1 MGMANL
7 GNKDVNANINVTP
20 LADVMLVLL
29 IIFMVVTPL
38 LQKGVDVKLPI
49 ADYGLDHPDSDDV
62 VNVAIREDGAIY
74 LDLISTTQ
82 QDLPTAL
89 VAKFAG
95 KSEKVLFL
103 KADERLAYHEV
114 LGIMSLCRDGGAE
127 EIGLITER
135 AEEQ

>member
-1 MGMANL
+1 MGMAGL
-7 GNKDVNANINVTP
+7 GSKDVNANINVTP

-49 ADYGLDHPDSDDV
+49 ADYGIDHADSDDV
-62 VNVAIREDGAIY
+62 VNVAIREDGTIY
-74 LDLISTTQ
+74 LDLISVPRQ
-82 QDLPTAL
+82 ELPNLL

-95 KSEKVLFL
+95 KADKILYL
-103 KADERLAYHEV
+103 KADERLPYHEV
-114 LGIMSLCRDGGAE
+114 LGLMSLCRDGGAD

-135 AEEQ
+135 SE

>member
-1 MGMANL
+1 MGMAGL

-49 ADYGLDHPDSDDV
+49 AEYGVDHPDSDDV
-62 VNVAIREDGAIY
+62 VNVAILANGAIY

-82 QDLPTAL
+82 QELPSLLA
-89 VAKFAG
+89 AKFAS
-95 KSEKVLFL
+95 KTEKVLFL
-103 KADERLAYHEV
+103 KADERLTYREV
-114 LGIMSLCRDGGAE
+114 LGIMSLCRDGGAD

-135 AEEQ
+135 VDQ